1 MCWPSMI
8 VVDGCHVRSGAMT
21 GVYASWKA
29 DGSNPGIGIPGF
41 LKGVAAVGPIAVA
54 AGQSVHVS
62 GSASITNQE
71 RLAGPLFFAIYYA
84 PGDTPWD
91 GPTPVGQ
98 ELEQDFIGDIPTFH
112 VSTAALIQN
121 LTPGKYYVG
130 LAVRV
135 PPGALGNML
144 TAVGGSAAALIF

>member
-1 MCWPSMI
+1 
-8 VVDGCHVRSGAMT
+8 MT
-21 GVYASWKA
+21 GEYASWTV
-29 DGSNPGIGIPGF
+29 DVRHPGVGIPGF
-41 LKGVAAVGPIAVA
+41 LKGVSAVGPIAVA
-54 AGQSVHVS
+54 SGQSIHVS
-62 GSASITNQE
+62 GTASITNQE

-84 PGDTPWD
+84 PADTPWD

-112 VSTAALIQN
+112 VSTTALIQN
-121 LTPGKYYVG
+121 LTPGNYYVG

-144 TAVGGSAAALIF
+144 VAVAGSATALIF